1 MNYDL
6 FIPPAAIDSAAAAA
20 MNAGG
25 GQAGQVLPALAAR
38 RADPPLPMGNA
49 SDRPP
54 RDSASD
60 PLFTEEVDSAVAAF
74 NEVFKQANVGVRYQ
88 VDKKTGDMIIMLVDR
103 DTQKV
108 LRQVPSEQILAMR
121 QRLEELLGVIFDQTA

>member
-6 FIPPAAIDSAAAAA
+6 FISPAAVESAAALA
-20 MNAGG
+20 MSAGG
-25 GQAGQVLPALAAR
+25 GAGSVVQGLKHVDLP
-38 RADPPLPMGNA
+38 PMGA
-49 SDRPP
+49 GAAGRTP

-74 NEVFKQANVGVRYQ
+74 NEVFKQANVGVSYL
-88 VDKKTGDMIIMLVDR
+88 VDKTTGDLVIKLIDR
-103 DTQKV
+103 DTQKI
-108 LRQVPSEQILAMR
+108 LRQIPPDQILAMR

>member
-6 FIPPAAIDSAAAAA
+6 FVPPAVVESAAALAA
-20 MNAGG
+20 GAGS
-25 GQAGQVLPALAAR
+25 GQAGQLPPAAAKR
-38 RADPPLPMGNA
+38 HDLPPLGA
-49 SDRPP
+49 STADRPP

-60 PLFTEEVDSAVAAF
+60 PLFTEEVDSAVSAF
-74 NEVFKQANVGVRYQ
+74 NEVFKQANVGVCYQ
-88 VDKKTGDMIIMLVDR
+88 VDKKTGDLIIKLVDR

-108 LRQVPSEQILAMR
+108 LRQVPPDQILAMR

>member
-1 MNYDL
+1 MSAGVGAGPAVQGLKHVDL
-6 FIPPAAIDSAAAAA
+6 P
-20 MNAGG
+20 
-25 GQAGQVLPALAAR
+25 
-38 RADPPLPMGNA
+38 PMGA
-49 SDRPP
+49 GAAGRPS

-74 NEVFKQANVGVRYQ
+74 NEVFKQANVGVSYL
-88 VDKKTGDMIIMLVDR
+88 VDKTTGDLVIKLIDR

-108 LRQVPSEQILAMR
+108 LRQIPPDQILAMR

>member
-6 FIPPAAIDSAAAAA
+6 FISPAAVDSAAVLAVS
-20 MNAGG
+20 AGG
-25 GQAGQVLPALAAR
+25 GQAGQGSPASALR
-38 RADPPLPMGNA
+38 HVDLPPLGA
-49 SDRPP
+49 GTAGRPP

-74 NEVFKQANVGVRYQ
+74 NEVFKQANVGVSYL
-88 VDKKTGDMIIMLVDR
+88 VDKKTGDLVIKLVDR

-108 LRQVPSEQILAMR
+108 LRQIPPDQILAMR